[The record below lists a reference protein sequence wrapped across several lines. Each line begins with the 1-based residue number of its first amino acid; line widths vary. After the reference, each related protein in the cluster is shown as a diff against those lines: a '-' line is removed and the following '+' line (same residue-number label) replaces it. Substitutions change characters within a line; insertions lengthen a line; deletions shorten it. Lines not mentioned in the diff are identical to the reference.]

1 MWNSFV
7 SSCDGS
13 SLAAKCLLVSRVQI
27 DVSPIGGPIHFQ
39 LQNEN
44 TLGVILR

>member
-7 SSCDGS
+7 SSCDGF
-13 SLAAKCLLVSRVQI
+13 SLAAKCLFVSRVQI
-27 DVSPIGGPIHFQ
+27 DVPPIGGPIHFQ
-39 LQNEN
+39 LQNKN